1 MNTALVFVKPHAAN
15 DAVLELTKKHLGDKG
30 IKIVREGELGAQEIK
45 AKGII
50 DDHYAAL
57 AANAVKTLPKD
68 LLVAD
73 ANKAKFAQEYG
84 KSWDTAVGDGSFLN
98 LAQYQEKFPD
108 LSAVEV
114 EKRWRA
120 GATVKLAPGNY
131 VSKIAE
137 DDVLVI
143 NGFYA
148 SMRDKFISPG
158 ARVLWMVVQFDEA
171 NLPWKD
177 FRGSVLGATDP
188 TTASQGSLR
197 RVILEQWKEL
207 GLAQEPSTSDNG
219 VHASAGPIEG
229 LRERMIWLGVK
240 AEEDAFGELLA
251 SKGVKPALVASLC
264 NNQLVT
270 VDGKEGPAFD
280 MLEDTDSSVA
290 LQAILTMA

>member
-1 MNTALVFVKPHAAN
+1 MSQVVNRSTLLVRVAKRAEEAASILRLALRSQAEASTPLAGAGFCLPLSSSLASRVSPLPLRPPRRLPCQRPSFDHRHRRRFGALSLLAAMNTALVFVKPHAAN

-131 VSKIAE
+131 
-137 DDVLVI
+137 
-143 NGFYA
+143 
-148 SMRDKFISPG
+148 
-158 ARVLWMVVQFDEA
+158 
-171 NLPWKD
+171 
-177 FRGSVLGATDP
+177 
-188 TTASQGSLR
+188 
-197 RVILEQWKEL
+197 
-207 GLAQEPSTSDNG
+207 
-219 VHASAGPIEG
+219 
-229 LRERMIWLGVK
+229 
-240 AEEDAFGELLA
+240 
-251 SKGVKPALVASLC
+251 
-264 NNQLVT
+264 
-270 VDGKEGPAFD
+270 
-280 MLEDTDSSVA
+280 
-290 LQAILTMA
+290 